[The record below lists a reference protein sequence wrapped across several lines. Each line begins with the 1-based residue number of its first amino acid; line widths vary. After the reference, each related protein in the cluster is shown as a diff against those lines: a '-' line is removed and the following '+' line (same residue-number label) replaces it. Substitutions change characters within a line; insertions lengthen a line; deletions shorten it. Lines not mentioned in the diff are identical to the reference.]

1 MAAIRLETL
10 AEWRHRAS
18 SAEEKQQ
25 VETGWSDESEQL
37 VQKMQLRSGSEAPFS
52 RQFLDDEKL
61 HDIYWLGHHNDRSF
75 GATPYLLRSSTSEG
89 TEIWIMVDSPKF
101 SSSAVKDVEGLT
113 GPGGPDYLFLSHV
126 DDTADHNKWAQYW
139 QENGHGNLKRIL
151 HSAELRNNWVGDTT
165 LEEVEILLEERES
178 TDGSTAYKLS
188 GEVLPSNWQES
199 TSEPVVV
206 LHTPGHSQG
215 SITLYR
221 RPSNSEPGILFT
233 GDTYGWTPRGG
244 GKMIGMVMISEP
256 KLGACNISNNWTG
269 KSLLRVMATHE
280 IIVRLLTQALMLRRY
295 ERSKKRSFKLPW
307 ETWSQN
313 GIDEITPCCTFTNRH
328 EKQRLKEHVVT
339 PHIR

>member
-1 MAAIRLETL
+1 MVHQQPSTDEEIMKARSALAACPVAAIRLETL

-37 VQKMQLRSGSEAPFS
+37 VQKMQLRSGSEAPFP

-89 TEIWIMVDSPKF
+89 TEIWIMVNSPKF

-165 LEEVEILLEERES
+165 LEEVEILLAERES

-244 GKMIGMVMISEP
+244 GKM
-256 KLGACNISNNWTG
+256 TG
-269 KSLLRVMATHE
+269 FPRYGDDLRTQARSLQYLQQLDWE
-280 IIVRLLTQALMLRRY
+280 IIAPGHGHPRDYRQVVNASVDAKTVR
-295 ERSKKRSFKLPW
+295 
-307 ETWSQN
+307 
-313 GIDEITPCCTFTNRH
+313 
-328 EKQRLKEHVVT
+328 EKQEEELQIALGDMVSKRY
-339 PHIR
+339 